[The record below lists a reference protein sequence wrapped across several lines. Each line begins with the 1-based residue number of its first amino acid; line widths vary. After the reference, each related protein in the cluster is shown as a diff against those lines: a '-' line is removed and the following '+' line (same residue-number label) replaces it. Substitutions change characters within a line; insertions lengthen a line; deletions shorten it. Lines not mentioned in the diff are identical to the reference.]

1 MMKKYRLVIF
11 DLDGTLLDT
20 REGVLSS
27 VKYTINKTGLTP
39 LEDSVL
45 QTFIG
50 PPIMDSFAKTYG
62 ISDKEKLQELVE
74 IFRKQYKDVDLL
86 KAETYEGI
94 YEVFETLKRIG
105 IKTAVATYKRQDYTE
120 NILKHF
126 GFDQYTDIIYGADP
140 DNKLKKKDI
149 IQLCLEK
156 TGIGVDEAVMVGDTE
171 HDAEAARQL
180 GMDFLGVTYG
190 FGFKTAEDVL
200 EYTKVPAA
208 TTADGIGRILGL
220 DKEGK

>member
-20 REGVLSS
+20 RAGVLSS

-39 LEDSVL
+39 LGDSVL

-62 ISDKEKLQELVE
+62 ISDKEKLRELVG
-74 IFRKQYKDVDLL
+74 IFRNQYKYVDLL
-86 KAETYEGI
+86 KAEPYEGI
-94 YEVFETLKRIG
+94 FTVFQTLQDKG
-105 IKTAVATYKRQDYTE
+105 VKTAVATYKRQDYTE
-120 NILKHF
+120 KILNHF
-126 GFDQYTDIIYGADP
+126 GFNRYTDIIYGADP

-149 IQLCLEK
+149 IELCIK
-156 TGIGVDEAVMVGDTE
+156 KAGIAIRDALMIGDTM

-180 GMDFLGVTYG
+180 DMDFLGVTYG
-190 FGFKTAEDVL
+190 FGFKKPGEVSAYTTIKAGETPEDILSIL
-200 EYTKVPAA
+200 EMK
-208 TTADGIGRILGL
+208 
-220 DKEGK
+220 